1 MKLNQVQQLLVG
13 MVLILVAAIVGEMF
27 LFKQKKQ
34 DIRNTQSQIDTLKGQ
49 IEDAERIRKHAAE
62 LEEEMNHLQA
72 QLERL
77 KKILPPD
84 IHKPKFIQDLRRYA
98 NEHALE
104 VVRSSTNKPVASD
117 VVVEHPFTMH
127 IQGGYHDLG
136 SFFAKISNYPRIV
149 NIKGLFVTVAAKNP
163 KATGASS
170 PNPIQAE
177 FVVSVYT
184 YNEPTEAELKQQIE
198 ARKLEKQASTTK
210 KQGGKK

>member
-13 MVLILVAAIVGEMF
+13 LVLILVAAIVGEMF

-34 DIRNTQSQIDTLKGQ
+34 DIRSTQVQIDTLVGQ
-49 IEDAERIRKHAAE
+49 IQDAERIRKHAAE

-98 NEHALE
+98 NEHGLE
-104 VVRSSTNKPVASD
+104 VVRSSTNKPVTSD

-127 IQGGYHDLG
+127 VQGGYHDLG
-136 SFFAKISNYPRIV
+136 NFFAKISNYPRIV
-149 NIKGLFVTVAAKNP
+149 NIKGLFVTVIKKDAKP
-163 KATGASS
+163 SGSTH
-170 PNPIQAE
+170 PIQAE
-177 FVVSVYT
+177 FVVSVFT

-198 ARKLEKQASTTK
+198 ARKLEKQGGNKTA
-210 KQGGKK
+210 QGGK